1 MAGYYDIVLG
11 LIPVAL
17 LGVTA
22 ALSIVGVSVTSAV
35 PIGAL
40 FAIGLIGHAMF
51 VNAPVDSDEDGT
63 ASNYPVNAD

>member
-51 VNAPVDSDEDGT
+51 VNAPIDSEEDGT
-63 ASNYPVNAD
+63 ASNYPANAD

>member
-40 FAIGLIGHAMF
+40 IAIGLIGHAMF
-51 VNAPVDSDEDGT
+51 VNAPIDSGEDGT
-63 ASNYPVNAD
+63 ANNYPANAD